1 MFASPSPRDLL
12 TLSSALL
19 WLLDLDSPI
28 FKQSFLPLVAG
39 FGVGMLFHAP
49 YQALI
54 SALSPKELA
63 AGTGAFFLV
72 RFTGA
77 TVGLVCKFLS
87 LLSISFE
94 LTCSC
99 SQSVAGAIYESSI
112 SRNGVPLAHSLAS
125 KSSGQVPISPIHAF
139 RVRQDAA
146 RYLSILDFDYR
157 AQDVWTMCA
166 PCLGSALLVCPN
178 FVMND
183 EARPDVTSPSL
194 AAL

>member
-1 MFASPSPRDLL
+1 MIR
-12 TLSSALL
+12 
-19 WLLDLDSPI
+19 
-28 FKQSFLPLVAG
+28 QSFLPLVAG

-49 YQALI
+49 YQALT

-87 LLSISFE
+87 LLSVSFE

-112 SRNGVPLAHSLAS
+112 SRNGVSLAP
-125 KSSGQVPISPIHAF
+125 SSASTSLGQVHISTIHAF
-139 RVRQDAA
+139 RVCQDAA
-146 RYLSILDFDYR
+146 RYLSILNFDYR
-157 AQDVWTMCA
+157 VQDVWTMCA
-166 PCLGSALLVCPN
+166 PCLGGALLVRPI

-183 EARPDVTSPSL
+183 
-194 AAL
+194 

>member
-1 MFASPSPRDLL
+1 M
-12 TLSSALL
+12 
-19 WLLDLDSPI
+19 
-28 FKQSFLPLVAG
+28 QSFLPLVAG

-49 YQALI
+49 YQALT
-54 SALSPKELA
+54 SVLSPKELA

-94 LTCSC
+94 LTCFC

-112 SRNGVPLAHSLAS
+112 SRDGVLSASTSL
-125 KSSGQVPISPIHAF
+125 GQVQVPNTTTVHAF

-146 RYLSILDFDYR
+146 PYLAILNFDYR

-166 PCLGSALLVCPN
+166 PCLGSALLVRPI

-183 EARPDVTSPSL
+183 
-194 AAL
+194 

>member
-1 MFASPSPRDLL
+1 MFIVASPSPLDPL

-19 WLLDLDSPI
+19 YLLGRDTRI
-28 FKQSFLPLVAG
+28 IMQSFLPLVAG

-77 TVGLVCKFLS
+77 TVGLVRKFLS

-112 SRNGVPLAHSLAS
+112 SRNGVSLAHSSAS
-125 KSSGQVPISPIHAF
+125 RSLGQVPTSTILAF
-139 RVRQDAA
+139 RVRQDAVRHLA
-146 RYLSILDFDYR
+146 ILNIDCR
-157 AQDVWTMCA
+157 VQDVWTMCA
-166 PCLGSALLVCPN
+166 PCLGGALLVRPI

-183 EARPDVTSPSL
+183 
-194 AAL
+194 